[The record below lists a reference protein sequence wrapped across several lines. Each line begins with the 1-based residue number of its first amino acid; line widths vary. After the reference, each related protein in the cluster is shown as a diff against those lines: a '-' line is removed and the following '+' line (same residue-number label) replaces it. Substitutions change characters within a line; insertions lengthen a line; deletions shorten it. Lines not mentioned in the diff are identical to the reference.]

1 MCTCFGIHQTATF
14 AVRFA
19 GGALMDALQ
28 EHTINFSGLADGE
41 HEFQFLLEQDFFDAT
56 GEEDLEGG
64 SLTVDVLL
72 DKSPTLIVV
81 NLHMTGPVAL
91 RCDRC
96 NGPLELPVDGKQRQ
110 IFRFTT
116 DEEYDDDELVGL
128 DPSEHSINLTHY
140 FYECLRLAL
149 PIRHVHASGQC
160 DPEVEQVLSKLIVE
174 NEAHPDPRWEVL
186 NELKTSSANEE
197 KHKRP

>member
-1 MCTCFGIHQTATF
+1 
-14 AVRFA
+14 
-19 GGALMDALQ
+19 MDALQ
-28 EHTINFSGLADGE
+28 EHTINFSGLSDGE
-41 HEFQFLLEQDFFDAT
+41 HEFRFQFEQDFFDAA
-56 GEEDLEGG
+56 GEDDLEGG
-64 SLTVDVLL
+64 SLSVNVSL

-149 PIRHVHASGQC
+149 PTRHVHTPGKC

-174 NEAHPDPRWEVL
+174 NEPHPDPRWEIL
-186 NELKTSSANEE
+186 NELKTSSANGE